1 LELVEVNPEQ
11 LSSLSRVVDP
21 RYPSNR
27 LAIAGAA
34 AAAMIVGVA
43 GLADIDVGSGV
54 LTAAVGVFLAW
65 AIARELDPDHPASA
79 AIAIPL
85 SFVLLLALGPPSLL
99 VSTGVLLGTRM
110 AAGTVGTPLRPLD
123 IGGIIV
129 ISALLGTDL
138 IGATGVAA
146 MVVGVLVGE
155 RRRSRAIVIAAA
167 AAAAFTVVGIVS
179 DIERT
184 WAGPGTT
191 GSIVLVATV
200 ISVFVVIPAPPATS
214 IADRHTGILL
224 RWRVT
229 VARAVAGL
237 AVVAGFVLVG
247 GTGITALA
255 ATATAALAGT
265 AIRHLNDGLN
275 RAHDRRS
282 ESRRTVRQ

>member
-1 LELVEVNPEQ
+1 VNPEL

-27 LAIAGAA
+27 LAIVGAGATA
-34 AAAMIVGVA
+34 LIVGISGFA
-43 GLADIDVGSGV
+43 GLDMGSGP
-54 LTAAVGVFLAW
+54 LMAAVGVFLAW

-85 SFVLLLALGPPSLL
+85 SFVLLLVMGPASLL

-129 ISALLGTDL
+129 VSGLLGTNP
-138 IGATGVAA
+138 IGAIGVAA
-146 MVVGVLVGE
+146 MVIGVLVGE
-155 RRRSRAIVIAAA
+155 RRSARGVGIAIA
-167 AAAAFTVVGIVS
+167 AAAAFTFVGIVS

-184 WAGPGTT
+184 WAAPGTA
-191 GSIVLVATV
+191 GWIVLVATI
-200 ISVFVVIPAPPATS
+200 ISVLLVIPAPSPTS
-214 IADRHTGILL
+214 STDRQTGILV

-229 VARAVAGL
+229 AARAVAGL
-237 AVVAGFVLVG
+237 AVVTGFVLVG
-247 GTGITALA
+247 GTGIAALA

-265 AIRHLNDGLN
+265 AIRQLGNGLT
-275 RAHDRRS
+275 RTHDRRS
-282 ESRRTVRQ
+282 HSRRSVRQ

>member
-1 LELVEVNPEQ
+1 MNPEQ

-27 LAIAGAA
+27 LAIAGSAA
-34 AAAMIVGVA
+34 TAAIVSTT
-43 GLADIDVGSGV
+43 GLAGFDMGSGP
-54 LTAAVGVFLAW
+54 LMAAVGVFLAW
-65 AIARELDPDHPASA
+65 AIARELDPDHPVSA

-85 SFVLLLALGPPSLL
+85 SFVLLFALGPASLL
-99 VSTGVLLGTRM
+99 VSTGVLLGTRI

-123 IGGIIV
+123 IGGTIV
-129 ISALLGTDL
+129 VSGLLGTDL

-155 RRRSRAIVIAAA
+155 RRRARGIGIAIAAVA
-167 AAAAFTVVGIVS
+167 TFTVVGIVS
-179 DIERT
+179 DIGRT
-184 WAGPGTT
+184 WIAPGIV
-191 GSIVLVATV
+191 GLIVLVATV
-200 ISVFVVIPAPPATS
+200 ISVLAVIPAAVPTS
-214 IADRHTGILL
+214 STDRQTGSLL

-247 GTGITALA
+247 ETGIAALA

-265 AIRHLNDGLN
+265 AIRQLGNGLN
-275 RAHDRRS
+275 RANDRQS
-282 ESRRTVRQ
+282 DSRRTVRQ

>member
-1 LELVEVNPEQ
+1 MNPEQ

-34 AAAMIVGVA
+34 ATAMIVGVA
-43 GLADIDVGSGV
+43 GLVGIDVASGPF
-54 LTAAVGVFLAW
+54 TAAVGVFLAW
-65 AIARELDPDHPASA
+65 AIARELDPDRPASA

-85 SFVLLLALGPPSLL
+85 SVVLFLVLGPASLL
-99 VSTGVLLGTRM
+99 VSTGVLLGTRI
-110 AAGTVGTPLRPLD
+110 AAGTVGTSLRPLD

-129 ISALLGTDL
+129 ISGLLGTNL
-138 IGATGVAA
+138 IGATGVTA
-146 MVVGVLVGE
+146 MVVGGLVGE
-155 RRRSRAIVIAAA
+155 RHRSRAIVIALA

-184 WAGPGTT
+184 GAAPSTT
-191 GSIVLVATV
+191 ASIVLVATV
-200 ISVFVVIPAPPATS
+200 ISVLVVIPAPPPTS
-214 IADRHTGILL
+214 SADRHTGILL

-229 VARAVAGL
+229 VARGVAGL

-247 GTGITALA
+247 GTGIAALA

-265 AIRHLNDGLN
+265 AIRQLNDGLKPAN
-275 RAHDRRS
+275 DRRS
-282 ESRRTVRQ
+282 ESRRTVRR